1 MGHLAPGLKRL
12 VQCAPGWQEER
23 ELPEGFR
30 AMLDETIRRY
40 IASYNDRD
48 IDAMLACVTDDVVF
62 ENISNAGQS
71 MRLDGKVMMRQVA
84 EVSGNA
90 FSYRRQR
97 LINIVTGTGKAA
109 AEIEFEGRAAVDLPN
124 GVRAGETVRVR
135 GASFFEF
142 RGALLC
148 RIADYS

>member
-1 MGHLAPGLKRL
+1 MGTDTGNLKA
-12 VQCAPGWQEER
+12 V
-23 ELPEGFR
+23 
-30 AMLDETIRRY
+30 LDEIIRRY

-71 MRLDGKVMMRQVA
+71 MRLDGKAMMRQVA

-97 LINIVTGTGKAA
+97 LINLVTSETKAA

-124 GVRAGETVRVR
+124 GVRAGETVKVR

-142 RGALLC
+142 RGPLLC

>member
-1 MGHLAPGLKRL
+1 
-12 VQCAPGWQEER
+12 V
-23 ELPEGFR
+23 
-30 AMLDETIRRY
+30 LDETIRRY

-71 MRLDGKVMMRQVA
+71 MRLDGKAMMRQVA

-97 LINIVTGTGKAA
+97 LINIVTGSGKAA

-142 RGALLC
+142 RGPLLC

>member
-1 MGHLAPGLKRL
+1 
-12 VQCAPGWQEER
+12 V
-23 ELPEGFR
+23 
-30 AMLDETIRRY
+30 LDEVIRQY

-48 IDAMLACVTDDVVF
+48 IEAMLACVTDDVVF
-62 ENISNAGQS
+62 ENISNAGGS
-71 MRLDGKVMMRQVA
+71 MRLDGKAMMRQVA

-97 LINIVTGTGKAA
+97 LINLVTGEGKAA

-124 GVRAGETVRVR
+124 GVRAGETVKVR

-142 RGALLC
+142 RGLLLC

>member
-1 MGHLAPGLKRL
+1 
-12 VQCAPGWQEER
+12 
-23 ELPEGFR
+23 
-30 AMLDETIRRY
+30 MLDEIIRRY

-48 IDAMLACVTDDVVF
+48 IDGMLACVTDDVVF

-97 LINIVTGTGKAA
+97 LTNLVTGEGTAA

-124 GVRAGETVRVR
+124 GVRAGETVKVR

-142 RGALLC
+142 RGPLLC

>member
-1 MGHLAPGLKRL
+1 
-12 VQCAPGWQEER
+12 V
-23 ELPEGFR
+23 
-30 AMLDETIRRY
+30 LDEIIRRY
-40 IASYNDRD
+40 IASYNDRN
-48 IDAMLACVTDDVVF
+48 IDGMLACVTDDVVF

-97 LINIVTGTGKAA
+97 LTNLVTGTSTAA

-124 GVRAGETVRVR
+124 GIRAGETVRVR

-142 RGALLC
+142 RGPLLC

>member
-1 MGHLAPGLKRL
+1 
-12 VQCAPGWQEER
+12 
-23 ELPEGFR
+23 
-30 AMLDETIRRY
+30 MLDEIIRRY

-48 IDAMLACVTDDVVF
+48 IDTMLACVTDDVVF

-71 MRLDGKVMMRQVA
+71 MRLDGKAMMRQVA

-97 LINIVTGTGKAA
+97 LINIVTGTSKAA

-124 GVRAGETVRVR
+124 GVRAGETVKVR

-142 RGALLC
+142 RGPLLC

>member
-1 MGHLAPGLKRL
+1 
-12 VQCAPGWQEER
+12 V
-23 ELPEGFR
+23 
-30 AMLDETIRRY
+30 LDDVIRRY

-48 IDAMLACVTDDVVF
+48 IEAMLACVTDDVVF

-71 MRLDGKVMMRQVA
+71 MRLDGKAMMRQVA

-97 LINIVTGTGKAA
+97 LINIVTGNGKAA

-142 RGALLC
+142 RGPLLC

>member
-1 MGHLAPGLKRL
+1 MAQLWQNQKRL
-12 VQCAPGWQEER
+12 VQFACRWQETGR
-23 ELPEGFR
+23 QKKGPI
-30 AMLDETIRRY
+30 AMLDEIIRRY

-71 MRLDGKVMMRQVA
+71 MRLDGKPMMRQVA

-97 LINIVTGTGKAA
+97 LINLLTASGKAA

-124 GVRAGETVRVR
+124 GIKAGETVKVR

-142 RGALLC
+142 RGPLLC

>member
-1 MGHLAPGLKRL
+1 MAQTGSGLKRL
-12 VQCAPGWQEER
+12 VQYAPGWQVAGTPKR
-23 ELPEGFR
+23 DPQ
-30 AMLDETIRRY
+30 AVLDEIIRRY
-40 IASYNDRD
+40 IASYNDRN
-48 IDAMLACVTDDVVF
+48 IDGMLACVTDDVVF

-97 LINIVTGTGKAA
+97 LTNLVTGASTAA

-124 GVRAGETVRVR
+124 GIRAGETVRVR

-142 RGALLC
+142 RGPLLC